1 MRSDTATRTGGQILV
16 DQLIAQG
23 CDHVFCVPGESY
35 LAVLDALH
43 DAKAAVTIC
52 RQEGGAAMMAEAY
65 GKLTGRPGIC
75 MVTRGPGATNASPGL
90 HIAQQDS
97 TPMILFVGQI
107 ERGMRGRDAFQ
118 EMDYTQFFGGMCKWV
133 AEIDD
138 AARIPEMI
146 ARAYA
151 TAMQGRPGPVVLV
164 LPEDMLTESADVP
177 DAPRIEAAETWPGLT
192 DMAKFQKMLWAA
204 KKPVLILGG
213 SRWSEKAVA
222 SVTRFVERFDL
233 PVICQFR
240 RQMLFD
246 HSHPNYAGDL
256 GLGGNP
262 DMLKLIKEADLVIA
276 AGGRLSEIASQSY
289 TLLDIP
295 KPQMAFV
302 HVHPG
307 PEEIGRVYQA
317 DLPIQASPTAFAASL
332 EGVQP
337 PQVIAWAGAA
347 KAAHESYLAWTG
359 NPARLPGAFQYG
371 EVMAWLRDR
380 LPDDAIVCNG
390 AGNYATWVHR
400 FLRFRQY
407 GSQLAPTSGSMG
419 YGTPAAVGAKRM
431 HPDKT
436 VIAFAGDGCFMM
448 NGQEFATACQYG
460 LPIIVVVVDNGMYGT
475 IRMHQER
482 DYPERV
488 SATTLKNPDF
498 AALARAYGG
507 HGETVRETAEF
518 AAAFERAV
526 ASGKPAIIH
535 CFLDQQAITP
545 TTTIDAIRAK
555 ALAGKA

>member
-1 MRSDTATRTGGQILV
+1 MRSETVTRTGGQILV
-16 DQLIAQG
+16 DQLVAQG
-23 CDHVFCVPGESY
+23 SDHVFCVPGESY

-43 DAKAAVTIC
+43 DAKCNVTIC
-52 RQEGGAAMMAEAY
+52 RQEGGAAMMAEAH

-118 EMDYTQFFGGMCKWV
+118 EMDYTQFFGDMCKWV

-177 DAPRIEAAETWPGLT
+177 DAPYVEAAETWPGLT
-192 DMAKFQKMLWAA
+192 DMAKLQKLLWAA

-213 SRWSEKAVA
+213 SRWSAKAVG
-222 SVTRFVERFDL
+222 SVTRFAERFDL
-233 PVICQFR
+233 PVVCQFR

-246 HSHPNYAGDL
+246 HTHPNYAGDL

-262 DMLKLIKEADLVIA
+262 DMQKLIKGADLVIA
-276 AGGRLSEIASQSY
+276 LGGRLSEIASQSY
-289 TLLDIP
+289 TLFDIP
-295 KPQMAFV
+295 KPQMTFV

-307 PEEIGRVYQA
+307 AEEIGRVYQA
-317 DLPIQASPTAFAASL
+317 DLPIQASPTAFCASL
-332 EGVQP
+332 EGLQP
-337 PQVIAWAGAA
+337 PQAIAWAGAA

-359 NPARLPGAFQYG
+359 NPARLPGEFQYG
-371 EVMAWLRDR
+371 EVMTWLRDR
-380 LPDDAIVCNG
+380 LPDDAIICNG
-390 AGNYATWVHR
+390 AGNYATWIHR
-400 FLRFRQY
+400 FMRFQNY
-407 GSQLAPTSGSMG
+407 ATQLAPTSGSMG
-419 YGTPAAVGAKRM
+419 YGTPAAVGAKRV
-431 HPDKT
+431 HPDRT
-436 VIAFAGDGCFMM
+436 VVAFAGDGCFMM
-448 NGQEFATACQYG
+448 NGQEFATAVQYD
-460 LPIIVVVVDNGMYGT
+460 LPIIVIVVDNGMYGT

-482 DYPERV
+482 DYPTRV

-507 HGETVRETAEF
+507 HGETVRTTAEF
-518 AAAFERAV
+518 APAFERASG
-526 ASGKPAIIH
+526 SGKPAIIH

-545 TTTIDAIRAK
+545 TTTIDQIRAK
-555 ALAGKA
+555 AMAAKG

>member
-1 MRSDTATRTGGQILV
+1 MRADTVIRTGGQILV
-16 DQLIAQG
+16 DQLVAQG

-43 DAKAAVTIC
+43 DAKSAVTIC

-97 TPMILFVGQI
+97 SPMILFVGQI

-118 EMDYTQFFGGMCKWV
+118 EVDYTQLFGGMCKWV

-138 AARIPEMI
+138 CARIPEMV

-177 DAPRIEAAETWPGLT
+177 DAPYVEAAETWPGLT
-192 DMAKFQKMLWAA
+192 DMAKLQKLLWAA
-204 KKPVLILGG
+204 KQPVLILGG
-213 SRWSEKAVA
+213 SRWSEKAVS
-222 SVTRFVERFDL
+222 SVTRFAERFDL

-276 AGGRLSEIASQSY
+276 LGGRLSEIASQSY

-295 KPQMAFV
+295 KPQMTFV

-307 PEEIGRVYQA
+307 AEEIGRVYQA
-317 DLPIQASPTAFAASL
+317 DLAID
-332 EGVQP
+332 G
-337 PQVIAWAGAA
+337 
-347 KAAHESYLAWTG
+347 ES
-359 NPARLPGAFQYG
+359 
-371 EVMAWLRDR
+371 DR
-380 LPDDAIVCNG
+380 LLRLARGPAAAAVHRLGRPRRRRPRELSRLDRQSG
-390 AGNYATWVHR
+390 ASAGRVPVWRGHGLAARPPAGRRRSSATAPATTPAWVHR
-400 FLRFRQY
+400 FLRFRNH
-407 GSQLAPTSGSMG
+407 GFD
-419 YGTPAAVGAKRM
+419 AAR
-431 HPDKT
+431 PDLGLHGLRR
-436 VIAFAGDGCFMM
+436 AGG
-448 NGQEFATACQYG
+448 GRCQAHV
-460 LPIIVVVVDNGMYGT
+460 P
-475 IRMHQER
+475 
-482 DYPERV
+482 
-488 SATTLKNPDF
+488 
-498 AALARAYGG
+498 
-507 HGETVRETAEF
+507 
-518 AAAFERAV
+518 
-526 ASGKPAIIH
+526 
-535 CFLDQQAITP
+535 
-545 TTTIDAIRAK
+545 
-555 ALAGKA
+555 